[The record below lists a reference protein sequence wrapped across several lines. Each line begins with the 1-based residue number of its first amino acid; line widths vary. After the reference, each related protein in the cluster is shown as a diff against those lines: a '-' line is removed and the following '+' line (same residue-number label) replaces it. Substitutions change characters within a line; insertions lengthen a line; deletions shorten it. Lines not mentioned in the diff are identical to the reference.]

1 MYTTDLITLPRFCF
15 GRGVYSRFPA
25 LCRPMGRRFAVVGGV
40 TGMSKGLPSLTAALA
55 DTDMELLAALPF
67 GGACTQSAMDTLSEE
82 LSPMCPDF
90 LVGMGGGK
98 AIDTAKGVA
107 HQLGIPLVSMPTLV
121 SNCAPITAL
130 SVVYRED
137 GPFDRFQFFDA
148 PPALTLVDLE
158 IAAAASAKYFRAG
171 MGDTLAK
178 HLESTF
184 SARNDV
190 LGVSLDHLS
199 SIGLALST
207 TCYDP
212 ILSYGR
218 AALDEVERGEAGPAM
233 EICARSIIVSA
244 GLVSL
249 MAHEN
254 YNCALAHATCYGLQ
268 LFPHVEHEF
277 LHGDLVAYGALVQLM
292 LDGQTEKARELRAFL
307 KTLGTPVTLCQMRVP
322 LERKALEAMLREA
335 TTGPDMLHIPY
346 AITPDMVFDAMQR
359 IEIL

>member
-1 MYTTDLITLPRFCF
+1 MYTTDIITLPRFCF

-25 LCRPMGRRFAVVGGV
+25 LCRPLGRRFAVVGGV

-55 DTDMELLAALPF
+55 DTDMELLCALPF
-67 GGACTQSAMDTLSEE
+67 GGACTQRAMDTLAEK
-82 LSPMCPDF
+82 LALMKPDF

-107 HQLGIPLVSMPTLV
+107 HQLGVPLVSMPTLV

-130 SVVYRED
+130 SVVYKDE

-148 PPALTLVDLE
+148 PPALTLVDLM
-158 IAAAASAKYFRAG
+158 IAAAAPAKYFRAG

-184 SARNDV
+184 SARNDE
-190 LGVSLDHLS
+190 LGVTLDHMS

-207 TCYDP
+207 TCYEP
-212 ILSYGR
+212 ILRYGR
-218 AALDEVERGEAGPAM
+218 RALDEAERGEAGSAM
-233 EICARSIIVSA
+233 EICARSVIVSA

-249 MAHEN
+249 MAN
-254 YNCALAHATCYGLQ
+254 DDYNCALAHATCYGLQ

-277 LHGDLVAYGALVQLM
+277 LHGDLVAYGALVQLVV
-292 LDGQTEKARELRAFL
+292 DGQIDKARELHDFL
-307 KTLGTPVTLCQMRVP
+307 ITLGTPVTLREMRVP
-322 LERKALEAMLREA
+322 LNREALEATLLEA
-335 TTGPDMLHIPY
+335 TTGPDMAHIPY
-346 AITPDMVFDAMQR
+346 AITPDMVFNAMQR
-359 IEIL
+359 VETL